1 MQMLEGIL
9 GKGRRRRGKIAS
21 AALYLVSDQARL
33 LASATTEQI
42 LNVDGGIV
50 FC

>member
-1 MQMLEGIL
+1 MLEGIH
-9 GKGRRRRGKIAS
+9 GQATDDGEIAS
-21 AALYLVSDQARL
+21 AACSLGFRS
-33 LASATTEQI
+33 SAITGVAVTEQI